1 VSKYLLRVS
10 SKDDYSVSE
19 VILFV
24 TILEVRNITRNSL
37 IVTVI
42 ICQNIYR
49 GPPKFSN
56 SANVRQ
62 EINLLQ
68 LRFLKIFLP
77 SIENSNY

>member
-1 VSKYLLRVS
+1 MSKYLLRVS

-49 GPPKFSN
+49 GPPKFLN